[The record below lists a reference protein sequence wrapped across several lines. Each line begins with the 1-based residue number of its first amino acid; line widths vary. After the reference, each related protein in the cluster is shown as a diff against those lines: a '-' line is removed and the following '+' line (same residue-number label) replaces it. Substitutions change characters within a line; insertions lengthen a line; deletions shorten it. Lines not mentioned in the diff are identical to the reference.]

1 MKISPIIAVLASLL
15 FSVQVSAQQS
25 ISDEYALEI
34 RADGLYSYVDAF
46 TSPRLEGRRIGTKGG
61 LLAAEYIENE
71 LQVMGLKKPYSDG
84 YMQPFMY
91 NGAKGFNVLGMI
103 EGTALKD
110 EVVVLMAHYDYV
122 GQSKEG
128 IIYPGAED
136 NASGVAALL
145 EIAKTF
151 LKAKKRGIEPVRTIL
166 FAFFDGNKSDLAG
179 ATYYINHPLFT
190 PDKTVIAINV
200 DMIGRS
206 DGYAEGIN
214 DYVFVLGTERISSEP
229 RHVIDSLNN
238 ASIQMT
244 VDYNFYN
251 SKTVF
256 DLFYP
261 MSDHYVFE
269 QKIVPVLFF
278 TSGITGDIHSVGDV
292 IDKLYFPAFMRR
304 TRLIFQAAWYYAM
317 QGVWPELDLYGKEH
331 GAHRK
336 AKSIIIWN
344 C

>member
-1 MKISPIIAVLASLL
+1 MKFLPIVAAIATL
-15 FSVQVSAQQS
+15 FSSFQLTAQQS

-34 RADGLYSYVDAF
+34 RVDGLYSYVEAF
-46 TSPRLEGRRIGTKGG
+46 TNPRLEGRRTGTKGG

-71 LQVMGLKKPYSDG
+71 LLLMGLKQPYSNS
-84 YMQPFMY
+84 YMQPFME
-91 NGAKGFNVLGMI
+91 NGMKGVNVLGMI

-122 GQSKEG
+122 GQSKDG

-145 EIAKTF
+145 EIAKAF
-151 LKAKKRGIEPVRTIL
+151 QAAKKRGIEPVRTIL
-166 FAFFDGNKSDLAG
+166 FAFFDGNKSDLSG
-179 ATYYINHPLFT
+179 AKYYINHPIFT
-190 PDKTVIAINV
+190 PDKTVLAINV
-200 DMIGRS
+200 DMIGRT
-206 DGYAEGIN
+206 DGYAEGFY
-214 DYVFVLGTERISSEP
+214 DYVFVLGTNRISSEP

-238 ASIQMT
+238 ASVQMT

-269 QKIVPVLFF
+269 QKIVPVVYF

-292 IDKLYFPAFMRR
+292 IDKFYFPTFMRR
-304 TRLIFQAAWYYAM
+304 ARLIFQTTWYYVM
-317 QGVWPELDLYGKEH
+317 QGVWPQLDLYGKGNGE
-331 GAHRK
+331 HRK
-336 AKSIIIWN
+336 AKRF
-344 C
+344 